1 MLSVE
6 IGWVRVRVKRA
17 CRNFWEDSNRSSQP
31 VENIRTIRTCD
42 SIGGR
47 IRRCAIPGAGVAVV
61 DDREA
66 PRVREPFDIAF
77 DPQLCECE
85 RTMRVRIGA
94 SYARIYP
101 SKEERTHTRVDLC
114 TDAYPRARVVATW
127 LSVGVEKS

>member
-101 SKEERTHTRVDLC
+101 YLSSKE
-114 TDAYPRARVVATW
+114 AKP
-127 LSVGVEKS
+127 